1 MAWLPRPSAP
11 VENVAVPADSVPVP
25 SVALPSL
32 KVTVPVG
39 DPPELLTV
47 AVKVMDWP
55 KALGLAEELSAVVE
69 EAWLTVCVSAA
80 EVLVAKLLSPP

>member
-1 MAWLPRPSAP
+1 
-11 VENVAVPADSVPVP
+11 
-25 SVALPSL
+25 L

-39 DPPELLTV
+39 DPPDPLTV

-69 EAWLTVCVSAA
+69 EVWLTVCVSAA
-80 EVLVAKLLSPP
+80 EVLAS